1 MLGWCTCELL
11 SECSCT
17 SRPTSRS
24 ALTTLCPSP
33 PPRYA
38 LLFSLLQH
46 SCVSLNLSPSVFRL
60 LFSRA
65 THAARARVLFFML
78 LFATS
83 PRPTDAC
90 RFSLS
95 FFFVIFIFFFYAA
108 HRGNSRRP
116 CILRPRRRNPARAR
130 ALTIASSADSA
141 RAPRSTAVSAPEAC
155 RAVSPFCFAS
165 FLLTLFLAATRR
177 RCLRVVVN
185 FPSLASYILGLPATL
200 RTAESPKRVSS
211 NHAVA
216 VSFIAPDRLL
226 LLRGLLFCR
235 ARPMFARFRRKR
247 SPLAAAAPTVCAFSG
262 AVDRAIIGPSPFAY
276 I

>member
-90 RFSLS
+90 RFSL
-95 FFFVIFIFFFYAA
+95 FFFCYFYLFFFMPLTAETRVVPAYCVLGGETPLEHAL
-108 HRGNSRRP
+108 SRSPPVRT
-116 CILRPRRRNPARAR
+116 RRAPHA
-130 ALTIASSADSA
+130 
-141 RAPRSTAVSAPEAC
+141 APRSQ
-155 RAVSPFCFAS
+155 
-165 FLLTLFLAATRR
+165 
-177 RCLRVVVN
+177 
-185 FPSLASYILGLPATL
+185 
-200 RTAESPKRVSS
+200 
-211 NHAVA
+211 
-216 VSFIAPDRLL
+216 
-226 LLRGLLFCR
+226 
-235 ARPMFARFRRKR
+235 RRKR
-247 SPLAAAAPTVCAFSG
+247 AVQFLLFALLRSCLLCFWPPHDDGVCEWS
-262 AVDRAIIGPSPFAY
+262 
-276 I
+276 